1 MAGSRGENH
10 HLQLNIPYH
19 ETWLHRVNPGIKL
32 ITFTL
37 MFLVVILIH
46 NLNMMIY
53 LTIAMLL
60 LLVRSGHPPLRLL
73 LYASPFILVFIS
85 TSTGMMFFGKGE
97 TTWWTYGIIHITE
110 ESFLRGIHLGCR
122 ALSMAAIGLLFG
134 LTTRPVRL
142 FYSLMQQWRLPPK
155 YAYSFLAA
163 MNLIPILV
171 TEFQTLRYALMIR
184 GGGGRTPKWN
194 VYGLMKSYA
203 IPLLAQSIRRAQ
215 RIAVAMEAKGFQSE
229 NKRTYYYHISYS
241 GSDFWFVVYFIGAIL
256 SAYGLGLSL
265 PLVEHAVDVR

>member
-1 MAGSRGENH
+1 M
-10 HLQLNIPYH
+10 QLNIPYY

-46 NLNMMIY
+46 NLNIMIY

-60 LLVRSGHPPLRLL
+60 LLARSGHPPLRLL

-97 TTWWTYGIIHITE
+97 TTWWKYGIIHITE

-171 TEFQTLRYALMIR
+171 SEFQTLRHALMIR
-184 GGGGRTPKWN
+184 GAGSRTPKWN
-194 VYGLMKSYA
+194 VYGLLKSYA

-241 GSDFWFVVYFIGAIL
+241 GSDFWFVVYFIGAVI
-256 SAYGLGLSL
+256 SSCGLGLSV

>member
-1 MAGSRGENH
+1 MP
-10 HLQLNIPYH
+10 LNIPYH
-19 ETWLHRVNPGIKL
+19 ETWLHRVNPGFKL
-32 ITFTL
+32 ITFAL

-53 LTIAMLL
+53 LSIAMLL
-60 LLVRSGHPPLRLL
+60 LLIGSGHPPLRLL

-85 TSTGMMFFGKGE
+85 TSTGMIFFGKGE
-97 TTWWTYGIIHITE
+97 TTWWKYGIIHITE
-110 ESFLRGIHLGCR
+110 ESFLRGVHLGCR

-171 TEFQTLRYALMIR
+171 YEFQTLRHALMIR
-184 GGGGRTPKWN
+184 GGGNRTPKWN
-194 VYGLMKSYA
+194 IYALIKSYA

-229 NKRTYYYHISYS
+229 NKRTYYYRIGYS
-241 GSDFWFVVYFIGAIL
+241 NSDVWFIVYFIGVVV
-256 SAYGLGLSL
+256 SAYGLGLSV

>member
-1 MAGSRGENH
+1 MAGSGGENH
-10 HLQLNIPYH
+10 DLQLNIPYQ
-19 ETWLHRVNPGIKL
+19 ETWLHRVNPGFKL
-32 ITFTL
+32 ITFTS

-46 NLNMMIY
+46 NLNMMLY

-60 LLVRSGHPPLRLL
+60 LLSCSGHPPLRLL

-97 TTWWTYGIIHITE
+97 TTWWKYGIIHITE

-171 TEFQTLRYALMIR
+171 SEFQTLRHALMIR
-184 GGGGRTPKWN
+184 GGNETPKWN
-194 VYGLMKSYA
+194 VYAVLKQYA

-229 NKRTYYYHISYS
+229 NKRTYYYHIGYS
-241 GSDFWFVVYFIGAIL
+241 NSDVWFAVYFVWAVA
-256 SAYGLGLSL
+256 SAYGLGLSF
-265 PLVEHAVDVR
+265 PLIEHAVDVR

>member
-1 MAGSRGENH
+1 M
-10 HLQLNIPYH
+10 QLNIPYY

-46 NLNMMIY
+46 NLNIMFY

-60 LLVRSGHPPLRLL
+60 LLARSGHSPLRLL

-97 TTWWTYGIIHITE
+97 TTWWKYGIIHITE

-171 TEFQTLRYALMIR
+171 SEFQTLRHALMIR
-184 GGGGRTPKWN
+184 GAGSRTTKWN
-194 VYGLMKSYA
+194 VYGLLKLYA

-229 NKRTYYYHISYS
+229 NKRTYYYPISYS
-241 GSDFWFVVYFIGAIL
+241 GSDFWFVVYFIGAIF
-256 SAYGLGLSL
+256 SAYGLGLSV